1 METLEHY
8 WELTGTAAITLLGLL
23 FVVITLGAERRKRGD
38 EGLLPVFLTP
48 TIVHFGV
55 VFLMALVG
63 LSPERDSLVPPFGLV
78 GLAGLVYCLAIL
90 RNAIRADVGTD
101 ALVYHGVVPT
111 LCYAGI
117 IVAALPGL
125 LSVQQAIL
133 VLRVDSA
140 ILLFVGMRNAWAAA
154 IDIAGRERQ

>member
-23 FVVITLGAERRKRGD
+23 FVVITLGAERRKHGD

-48 TIVHFGV
+48 TLVHLGV

-63 LSPERDSLVPPFGLV
+63 LSPERDSLILPFGLV
-78 GLAGLVYCLAIL
+78 GLAGLIYSLTITWK
-90 RNAIRADVGTD
+90 AIRAEAGID
-101 ALVYHGVVPT
+101 AVVYHGVIPT

-117 IVAALPGL
+117 VVAAWPGAVSL
-125 LSVQQAIL
+125 KQATL

-140 ILLFVGMRNAWAAA
+140 LLLLVGMRNAWAAA
-154 IDIAGRERQ
+154 VDIAGRERQ

>member
-48 TIVHFGV
+48 TLVHLGV

-63 LSPERDSLVPPFGLV
+63 LSPERDSLVLPFGLV
-78 GLAGLVYCLAIL
+78 GLAGLIYSLTIT
-90 RNAIRADVGTD
+90 RKAIRAEAGID
-101 ALVYHGVVPT
+101 AVVYHGVIPA

-117 IVAALPGL
+117 VVAAWPGAVSL
-125 LSVQQAIL
+125 KQATL
-133 VLRVDSA
+133 VFRIDSA
-140 ILLFVGMRNAWAAA
+140 LLLLVGMRNAWAAA
-154 IDIAGRERQ
+154 VDIAGRERQ